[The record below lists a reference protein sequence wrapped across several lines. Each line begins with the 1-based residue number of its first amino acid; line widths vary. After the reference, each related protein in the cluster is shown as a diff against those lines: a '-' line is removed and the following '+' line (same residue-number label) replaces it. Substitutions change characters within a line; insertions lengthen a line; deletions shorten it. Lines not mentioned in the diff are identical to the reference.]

1 MVGAIPPGPPR
12 PPVASN
18 APNPLVQEV
27 VSPVGGVTLTVI
39 RMATTI
45 PIVLIWA
52 VVGLYIWIPLLLQRI
67 GAYVAAV
74 IISAITRDVTEVNR
88 TAINLEHSV
97 SFYTDGFILIG
108 HSIGF
113 STRHL
118 PEQRILSKQRALEE
132 MGLATLIW
140 FGLFV
145 FYIGYMTIFV
155 W

>member
-1 MVGAIPPGPPR
+1 
-12 PPVASN
+12 
-18 APNPLVQEV
+18 
-27 VSPVGGVTLTVI
+27 
-39 RMATTI
+39 MATTI